1 MDAKELR
8 YYKNRKCISEED
20 QQKLFEA
27 KVCVLGCGG
36 LGGFSIELLARI
48 GVGSILVVDGDKF
61 DPTNL
66 NRQLLSNMST
76 LGRYK
81 AEVAKER
88 INQINPDI
96 QVEALSIFINKDNGK
111 SILNGQTIVI
121 DALDSI
127 ETRKEVASMCN
138 ELEIP
143 YIYGAIAG
151 WYGQVSTILPG
162 DRTLEKI
169 YKYTGAIGK
178 ETELGNP
185 SFAPSL
191 VASIQVSEAVKY
203 ITHKGEL
210 LQNRMLFVNSL
221 EHEYEVFELH

>member
-169 YKYTGAIGK
+169 YKYTVAIGK

>member
-1 MDAKELR
+1 MDVNELR
-8 YYKNRKCISEED
+8 YRKNRKCITEED

-36 LGGFSIELLARI
+36 LGGYIIELLARVGI
-48 GVGSILVVDGDKF
+48 GSIRVVDGDVF

-66 NRQLLSNMST
+66 NRQILSDMST
-76 LGRYK
+76 LGKNK

-88 INQINPDI
+88 IKKINPDVAI
-96 QVEALSIFINKDNGK
+96 ESVLSFINVDNGS
-111 SILNGQTIVI
+111 SILNGQMLVI

-127 ETRKEVASMCN
+127 ETRRMVADMCR
-138 ELEIP
+138 ELDIP

-162 DRTLEKI
+162 DRTLEKL
-169 YKYTGAIGK
+169 YKYAGSLGK
-178 ETELGNP
+178 ENELGNP

-191 VASIQVSEAVKY
+191 VASVQVSEAVKL
-203 ITHKGEL
+203 ITNKGEL
-210 LQNRMLFVNSL
+210 LRNRFLFINNFDS
-221 EHEYEVFELH
+221 EYEVFELE